1 MREVREHKG
10 VTTVLCYKAWLETRA
25 RFITAVIVTLAVCGF
40 FTLAHSW
47 IESNWHRDLIEH
59 PEYDNPAWFL
69 RAMRD
74 YPFYLYHF
82 VYADFFQKIWVFL
95 AVLLGI
101 GGLSRESAHGT
112 AGFTLSLP
120 VGRFRLF
127 AIRAAVAVAE
137 LFALALIALLAIM
150 IGSKVMRLAYPID
163 HGLTHLATL
172 FAGGLIFLAAAL
184 CLSEFVEGENT
195 PVVIALGAVG
205 LLYFVMQPYVDGA
218 PLDWFAL
225 PFAVPKL
232 MAGAPDIS
240 GPRDVPWLGMIVSL
254 AAAAILALLGARRT
268 QRRDY

>member
-1 MREVREHKG
+1 MTRALVHRA
-10 VTTVLCYKAWLETRA
+10 LLETRT
-25 RFITAVIVTLAVCGF
+25 RFLVGVIVTLAVCGF

-47 IESNWHRDLIEH
+47 IESNWQRDLIEH

-120 VGRFRLF
+120 VARSRLF
-127 AIRAAVAVAE
+127 ITRALVAVAE
-137 LFALALIALLAIM
+137 LFALAVIALIAIV
-150 IGSKVMRLAYPID
+150 IGSEIMRLPYPIE
-163 HGLTHLATL
+163 HGINHLATL
-172 FAGGLIFLAAAL
+172 FVAGLIFLAAAL
-184 CLSEFVEGENT
+184 CLTEFVEGENT

-218 PLDWFAL
+218 PLDWFAV

-232 MAGAPDIS
+232 MAGVPDITS
-240 GPRDVPWLGMIVSL
+240 PRDVPWSGMIASLGAAALL
-254 AAAAILALLGARRT
+254 AALGVRRT
-268 QRRDY
+268 QRSDY

>member
-1 MREVREHKG
+1 MTRA
-10 VTTVLCYKAWLETRA
+10 LAYKTWLETRT
-25 RFITAVIVTLAVCGF
+25 RFITGVIVTLAVCGF

-47 IESNWHRDLIEH
+47 IESNWQRDLIEH

-101 GGLSRESAHGT
+101 GGLSREASHGT

-120 VGRFRLF
+120 VSRLRLF
-127 AIRAAVAVAE
+127 ATRASIAVAE
-137 LFALALIALLAIM
+137 LLVLTVIALIAIV
-150 IGSKVMRLAYPID
+150 IGSRIMRLPYPID
-163 HGLTHLATL
+163 HGVTHLATL
-172 FAGGLIFLAAAL
+172 FAGGLVFLAAAL
-184 CLSEFVEGENT
+184 FLSELVEGENT

-218 PLDWFAL
+218 PLDWFAV

-232 MAGAPDIS
+232 MAGAPDINS
-240 GPRDVPWLGMIVSL
+240 ARDIPWIGMTAS
-254 AAAAILALLGARRT
+254 LLGATVLGALGIRRA
-268 QRRDY
+268 QRSDY